1 MRSFLIWCSKYL
13 SVPAILI
20 IAFMV
25 YILFIQEYSVGR
37 IYEND
42 RTIDSLKRA
51 IAVQNDTLEFYREKN
66 RRLDNHDPEMVEKV
80 VREQH
85 NMSLPTEEIYVFK

>member
-13 SVPAILI
+13 SISAILI
-20 IAFMV
+20 IV
-25 YILFIQEYSVGR
+25 VLIVILFYQDYSVER

-42 RTIDSLKRA
+42 RKIDSLNRV
-51 IAVQNDTLEFYREKN
+51 IAVQQDSLNFYRDMN
-66 RRLDNHDPEMVEKV
+66 IRLDNHDPEMVEKV

-85 NMSLPTEEIYVFK
+85 NMSLPTEEIYVCQ

>member
-13 SVPAILI
+13 SIPTLLI
-20 IAFMV
+20 IAFIV
-25 YILFIQEYSVGR
+25 YILFVQEYSVDH

-42 RTIDSLKRA
+42 RLIDSLNRA
-51 IAVQNDTLEFYREKN
+51 IARENDTLNLYRDKN
-66 RRLDNHDPEMVEKV
+66 RRLDNRDPEMVEKI

-85 NMSLPTEEIYVFK
+85 GMSLPTEEVYVFK